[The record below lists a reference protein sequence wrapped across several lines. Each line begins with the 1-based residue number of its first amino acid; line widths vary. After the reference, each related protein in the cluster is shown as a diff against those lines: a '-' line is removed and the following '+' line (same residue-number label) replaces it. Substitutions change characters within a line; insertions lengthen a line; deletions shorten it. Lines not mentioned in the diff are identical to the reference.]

1 MFAYQPHKRAV
12 QQLAFSPDGA
22 SLATCGSMPGAC
34 VADPVTGTAR
44 WQTGRTRYSVSGL
57 AYSPDGTRL
66 AVVEWNKLSVF
77 DAHTGATLH
86 ECVGRGPAVA
96 FTPDGRS
103 VVAGNTYPTTGAS
116 RTFLATGRSEP
127 IGALVAVHFF
137 HRFRYSPDGR
147 CLAALGDSSLTLVD
161 ETGALIASRP
171 LSHPTGGVGA
181 LAFHPTAPV
190 LVYTAG
196 PKLIVYDLEAQAPV
210 AERKRS
216 KKYPQ
221 DAAFTPDGKH
231 LVTVSNERTAVFW
244 ETAGWTEVREFA
256 WDIGQLKAVAVAPDG
271 NRAACASDRGRVV
284 VWDLDL

>member
-1 MFAYQPHKRAV
+1 MFAFQPHKRAV

-22 SLATCGSMPGAC
+22 SLATCGSTPGAC
-34 VADPVTGTAR
+34 VSDAVTGTAR
-44 WQTGRTRYSVSGL
+44 WHTGRTRYSISGL

-77 DAHTGATLH
+77 DAHSGATVH

-96 FTPDGRS
+96 FTPDGQS
-103 VVAGNTYPTTGAS
+103 VVAGNVYPTTGAS
-116 RTFLATGRSEP
+116 RIHLPTGRAEP
-127 IGALVAVHFF
+127 IGGLAAVHFF
-137 HRFRYSPDGR
+137 HRLRYSPDGR
-147 CLAALGDSSLTLVD
+147 FLAAHADSSVRLVD
-161 ETGALIASRP
+161 EAGALIASQP

-196 PKLIVYDLEAQAPV
+196 PKLIVYDLEARVPV

-221 DAAFTPDGKH
+221 DAALTPDGRH
-231 LVTVSNERTAVFW
+231 LFTVSNDKTAVLW
-244 ETAGWTEVREFA
+244 ETSGWTEVREFA

-271 NRAACASDRGRVV
+271 TRAACASDRGRVV